1 MIRDP
6 FAMPF
11 LTIKVVGTN
20 NLLEIKDSIQSE
32 KYSTPQNVLEDIIQ
46 LFQVKYLIFNLG

>member
-1 MIRDP
+1 MIKNP

-11 LTIKVVGTN
+11 LTIKIVGTK

-32 KYSTPQNVLEDIIQ
+32 KYSTPQNVLEDIVK
-46 LFQVKYLIFNLG
+46 LFQVYT